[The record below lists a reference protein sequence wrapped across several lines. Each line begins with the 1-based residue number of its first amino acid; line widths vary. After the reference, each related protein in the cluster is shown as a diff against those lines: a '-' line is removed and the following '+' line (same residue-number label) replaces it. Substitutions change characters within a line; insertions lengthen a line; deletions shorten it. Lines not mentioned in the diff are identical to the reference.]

1 MLLVMIAHAGRD
13 ENCRVAFGCV
23 ASVMF
28 SFFFAFLK
36 MLHLPNLHLR
46 VEGLGLQPSENKYC
60 NKVYKA
66 FSNSYFLEMYANN
79 NCFNIYVRKYLWELA
94 VVYEII
100 IFLEK
105 VFKI

>member
-1 MLLVMIAHAGRD
+1 
-13 ENCRVAFGCV
+13 
-23 ASVMF
+23 
-28 SFFFAFLK
+28 

-60 NKVYKA
+60 NKVYKV

-94 VVYEII
+94 IVYEII